1 MSDQPE
7 VNSKR
12 HLPSAIAVG
21 FTLLLLV
28 FVSLTFI
35 KEMFFFVALL
45 ALNLGA
51 YELITTLKAR
61 KNITISYWFVSFAL
75 AAILTAALGFGA
87 NGLVAALGIAIICA
101 FVLRL
106 FSGTDGFYQDA
117 TASAFVL
124 IYLGGFGGVAMLMLR
139 AESGA
144 YQVASFILLTALS
157 DTGGYLVGSLIGKH
171 PILPKLSPRKSW
183 QGLAGSILF
192 AGSFGIFVIPL
203 WFGISSEQ
211 GLILGIS
218 LAVVGTIGDFFE
230 SALKRDLGIKDFA
243 KSLPGHGGMMDR
255 LDSLAFNSLAAWIL
269 FGVFLGFA

>member
-21 FTLLLLV
+21 LTLLLLV

-35 KEMFFFVALL
+35 KEMFFFVALI

-87 NGLVAALGIAIICA
+87 NGLVAALGIAMISA

-192 AGSFGIFVIPL
+192 AGLFGIFVIPL

-218 LAVVGTIGDFFE
+218 LAVIGTIGDFFE
-230 SALKRDLGIKDFA
+230 SAIKRDLGIKDFA

>member
-1 MSDQPE
+1 MSDQSE

-21 FTLLLLV
+21 LTLLIVV
-28 FVSLTFI
+28 FASLTFI
-35 KEMFFFVALL
+35 KEMFFFVALF

-51 YELITTLKAR
+51 YELVTTLKVR
-61 KNITISYWFVSFAL
+61 KNISIPFWYVSFAL
-75 AAILTAALGFGA
+75 AGILTAALGFGA
-87 NGLVAALGIAIICA
+87 VGLVAGLGLAIVGA

-106 FSGTDGFYQDA
+106 TNGINGFYADA

-124 IYLGGFGGVAMLMLR
+124 MYLGGFGGVAMLMLR
-139 AESGA
+139 AETGA
-144 YQVASFILLTALS
+144 YQIATFILLTALS

-171 PILPKLSPRKSW
+171 PILPKISPKKSW

-192 AGSFGIFVIPL
+192 AGLFGIFVVPL

-211 GLILGIS
+211 GLILGVT

-230 SALKRDLGIKDFA
+230 SAIKRDLGIKDFA
-243 KSLPGHGGMMDR
+243 NSLPGHGGMMDR
-255 LDSLAFNSLAAWIL
+255 LDSLAFNAIAAWLL
-269 FGVFLGFA
+269 FGIFLGFA

>member
-1 MSDQPE
+1 MSDQPD

-21 FTLLLLV
+21 LALLILV
-28 FVSLTFI
+28 FTSLTFI
-35 KEMFFFVALL
+35 KEMFFFVALF

-51 YELITTLKAR
+51 YEFITTLKVR
-61 KNITISYWFVSFAL
+61 KNILIPFWYVSFSL
-75 AAILTAALGFGA
+75 AGILTAALGFGA
-87 NGLVAALGIAIICA
+87 VGLVAGLGLSIVGV

-106 FSGTDGFYQDA
+106 ANGTKGFYEDIA
-117 TASAFVL
+117 ASALVL

-139 AESGA
+139 AETGA
-144 YQVASFILLTALS
+144 YQIATFILLTALS
-157 DTGGYLVGSLIGKH
+157 DTGGYVVGSLIGKH
-171 PILPKLSPRKSW
+171 PILPKISPKKSW

-192 AGSFGIFVIPL
+192 AGLFGIFVVPL

-211 GLILGIS
+211 GLILGVS

-230 SALKRDLGIKDFA
+230 SAIKRDLGIKDFA

-255 LDSLAFNSLAAWIL
+255 LDSLAFNSIAAWIL
-269 FGVFLGFA
+269 FGIFLGFA